1 MLFRSSPVEEYRVQ
15 RRGGLGIMAIKA
27 SERNG
32 KVVGGMQVDDDS
44 EVMLIANSGKMIRM
58 PMGNVRV
65 IGRTTQGVGLI
76 RLADNEKVVA
86 MDTVAPDDES
96 EDQIGAEVGEEEQT
110 TDE

>member
-1 MLFRSSPVEEYRVQ
+1 
-15 RRGGLGIMAIKA
+15 MAIRA

-32 KVVGGMQVDDDS
+32 FVVGAMQVDDDS
-44 EVMLIANSGKMIRM
+44 EVMLISDSGKLIRM

-76 RLADNEKVVA
+76 KLADKERVVA
-86 MDTVAPDDES
+86 MDLVAPEEDSDDE
-96 EDQIGAEVGEEEQT
+96 EEGQDGEQS